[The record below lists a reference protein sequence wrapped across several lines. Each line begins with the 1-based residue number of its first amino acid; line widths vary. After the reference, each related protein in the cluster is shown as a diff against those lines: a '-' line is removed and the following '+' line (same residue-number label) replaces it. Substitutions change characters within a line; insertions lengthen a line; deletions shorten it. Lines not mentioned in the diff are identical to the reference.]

1 MNPLLVFVGG
11 GLGAL
16 LRYAAGRAAIL
27 AGWAPPLATL
37 GVNIVGCFA
46 MGLLAGWFT
55 LHGSSEGGGSA
66 SVKIFLATGL
76 LGGFTTF
83 SAFGLDTL
91 TLYQRGAIGQALA
104 YIAASLVV
112 SLLAV
117 AAGFA
122 LMR

>member
-16 LRYAAGRAAIL
+16 LRYAAGRAALL

-46 MGLLAGWFT
+46 MGLLAGWFA
-55 LHGSSEGGGSA
+55 HRGGPA
-66 SVKIFLATGL
+66 SVKIFLVTGL

-104 YIAASLVV
+104 YIAASLVI
-112 SLLAV
+112 SLLVV

>member
-16 LRYAAGRAAIL
+16 LRYAAGRATIL
-27 AGWAPPLATL
+27 AGYAPPFATL
-37 GVNIVGCFA
+37 GVNILGCLI

-55 LHGSSEGGGSA
+55 SRGGSEGA
-66 SVKIFLATGL
+66 RLFLLTGI

-83 SAFGLDTL
+83 SAFGLDAL
-91 TLYQRGAIGQALA
+91 TLYRTSPA
-104 YIAASLVV
+104 YAAAYVAASVIV

-117 AAGFA
+117 SLGFA
-122 LMR
+122 LTR

>member
-37 GVNIVGCFA
+37 GVNIAGCFV
-46 MGLLAGWFT
+46 MGLLAGWFV
-55 LHGSSEGGGSA
+55 SRGGSE
-66 SVKIFLATGL
+66 SWRIFLLTGL

-83 SAFGLDTL
+83 SAFGLDAL
-91 TLYQRGAIGQALA
+91 TLAHRGAFGAALA
-104 YIAASLVV
+104 YVAASVLL
-112 SLLAV
+112 SLAAV
-117 AAGFA
+117 AGGFA
-122 LMR
+122 LVR

>member
-16 LRYAAGRAAIL
+16 LRYAAGRAALL

-46 MGLLAGWFT
+46 MGLLAGWFAV
-55 LHGSSEGGGSA
+55 HGSSEGGGPA
-66 SVKIFLATGL
+66 SVKIFLVTGL

-91 TLYQRGAIGQALA
+91 TLWRTSPAHAAA
-104 YIAASLVV
+104 YVAASVIV

-117 AAGFA
+117 FLGFS
-122 LMR
+122 LTR

>member
-16 LRYAAGRAAIL
+16 LRYAAGRATIL
-27 AGWAPPLATL
+27 AGHAPPFATL
-37 GVNIVGCFA
+37 GVNILGCLI

-55 LHGSSEGGGSA
+55 SRGGSESA
-66 SVKIFLATGL
+66 KLFLLTGV

-83 SAFGLDTL
+83 SAFGLDAL
-91 TLYQRGAIGQALA
+91 TLYRTSPAHAAA
-104 YIAASLVV
+104 YVAASVIV

-117 AAGFA
+117 SLGFA
-122 LMR
+122 LTR

>member
-16 LRYAAGRAAIL
+16 LRYAAGRATIL
-27 AGWAPPLATL
+27 AGHAPPFATL
-37 GVNIVGCFA
+37 GVNILGCLV

-55 LHGSSEGGGSA
+55 SRGGSESA
-66 SVKIFLATGL
+66 KLFLLTGV

-83 SAFGLDTL
+83 SAFGLDAL
-91 TLYQRGAIGQALA
+91 TLYRTSPAHAAA
-104 YIAASLVV
+104 YVAASVIV

-117 AAGFA
+117 SLGFA
-122 LMR
+122 LTR

>member
-16 LRYAAGRAAIL
+16 LRYAAGRATIL
-27 AGWAPPLATL
+27 AGHAPPFATL
-37 GVNIVGCFA
+37 GVNILGCLI

-55 LHGSSEGGGSA
+55 SRGGSESA
-66 SVKIFLATGL
+66 KLFLLTGI

-83 SAFGLDTL
+83 SAFGLDAL
-91 TLYQRGAIGQALA
+91 TLYRTSPAHAAA
-104 YIAASLVV
+104 YVAASVIV

-117 AAGFA
+117 SLGFA
-122 LMR
+122 LTR

>member
-16 LRYAAGRAAIL
+16 LRYAAGRAALL

-46 MGLLAGWFT
+46 MGLLAGWFA
-55 LHGSSEGGGSA
+55 HRGGPA
-66 SVKIFLATGL
+66 SVKIFLVTGL

-91 TLYQRGAIGQALA
+91 TLWRTSPAHAAA
-104 YIAASLVV
+104 YVAASVIV

-117 AAGFA
+117 FLGFSLA
-122 LMR
+122 R

>member
-16 LRYAAGRAAIL
+16 LRYAAGRATIL
-27 AGWAPPLATL
+27 AGHAPPFATL
-37 GVNIVGCFA
+37 GVNILGCLI

-55 LHGSSEGGGSA
+55 SRGGSESA
-66 SVKIFLATGL
+66 KLFLLTGI

-83 SAFGLDTL
+83 SAFGLDAL
-91 TLYQRGAIGQALA
+91 TLYRTSPAHAAA
-104 YIAASLVV
+104 YVAASVIV

-117 AAGFA
+117 SLGFA
-122 LMR
+122 LAR

>member
-16 LRYAAGRAAIL
+16 LRYAAGRAALL

-46 MGLLAGWFT
+46 MGLLAGWFAV
-55 LHGSSEGGGSA
+55 HGSSEGGGTA
-66 SVKIFLATGL
+66 SVKIFLVTGL

-104 YIAASLVV
+104 YIAASLVI

>member
-16 LRYAAGRAAIL
+16 LRYAAGRATIL
-27 AGWAPPLATL
+27 AGYAPPLATL
-37 GVNIVGCFA
+37 GVNIVGCLV

-55 LHGSSEGGGSA
+55 AHGSSEGGGSESA
-66 SVKIFLATGL
+66 RLFLLTGV

-83 SAFGLDTL
+83 SAFGLDAL
-91 TLYQRGAIGQALA
+91 TLWRTSPAHAAA
-104 YIAASLVV
+104 YVAASVIV

-117 AAGFA
+117 FLGFS
-122 LMR
+122 LTR